1 MPDQQ
6 NIANLWT
13 DFLASIKANKKPI
26 CDIEQGYNSTNMA
39 LLGMLSMKA
48 GRSIEWD
55 GQNSIIK
62 NDVEA
67 NKLLERAY
75 RKGWE
80 YPKV

>member
-6 NIANLWT
+6 NIANLWA
-13 DFLASIKANKKPI
+13 DFLESIEKKRLSV
-26 CDIEQGYNSTNMA
+26 CYIEIGHRSTNMA

-48 GRSIEWD
+48 GRSVEWD
-55 GQNSIIK
+55 GEKGLIK
-62 NDVEA
+62 NDPEA
-67 NKLLERAY
+67 NKLLQRAY